1 MARPKIFDF
10 DPASEETV
18 VTQGAECAE
27 LQWFGINPENG
38 LVHIVCN
45 VGTLNATGDGVED
58 ITYRAIQ
65 ITLEGQ
71 DALDH
76 VQGLDIPRLG
86 IQGVR
91 HTSFFVAWHFP
102 VVKSAFAKRR
112 ASQGKPTAPRR
123 TMTNIGRR

>member
-71 DALDH
+71 DALDFYTANKTAIDAIH
-76 VQGLDIPRLG
+76 SAALEKWALD
-86 IQGVR
+86 
-91 HTSFFVAWHFP
+91 
-102 VVKSAFAKRR
+102 K
-112 ASQGKPTAPRR
+112 GKTGEV
-123 TMTNIGRR
+123 IES